1 MNNKTDFK
9 KLTAEFLNSG
19 ISKQTARDL
28 KDSFGIPMK
37 NANKGVLLLCALFDL
52 AVNKGSVPAAKEL
65 ISLYSLNQ
73 DSGEN
78 ILASIL
84 KEAE

>member
-1 MNNKTDFK
+1 MNNKNDFG
-9 KLTAEFLNSG
+9 KLTAEFLKSG
-19 ISKQTARDL
+19 IPKQTARDL
-28 KDSFGIPMK
+28 KDSFGIPIK

-65 ISLYSLNQ
+65 ISLSSLTEDN
-73 DSGEN
+73 GEN